1 MTIKNLVW
9 GLLGSV
15 VLVSAALAQA
25 NKAVG
30 AEQAVAALEQQWLQS
45 QKTNNTDLLAPLLAD
60 NVVDTFSDG
69 RVLAGKAAV
78 LADAKATKWATVE
91 YTDVKITVFGDT
103 AVAIGSFSEKGTDAG
118 GKPFADRGRYTD
130 TWVKMPVG
138 RWQCVA
144 SHASQ
149 VKM

>member
-78 LADAKATKWATVE
+78 LADAKATIETCVNALQLS
-91 YTDVKITVFGDT
+91 
-103 AVAIGSFSEKGTDAG
+103 AGS
-118 GKPFADRGRYTD
+118 R
-130 TWVKMPVG
+130 V
-138 RWQCVA
+138 
-144 SHASQ
+144 
-149 VKM
+149 